1 MLQSE
6 TEIRVRY
13 GETDKMGYVYY
24 GNYAQYYEV
33 ARTEFIR
40 KYGITYKELEERGI
54 MLPIS
59 SLKIK
64 YIKPSFYDD
73 ILRVQA
79 TIRELPNIRI
89 HFDYKIFNQN
99 NELVNIGETTLVFID
114 SKTGKPVAAPDFF
127 INPLKQYFSIY

>member
-79 TIRELPNIRI
+79 TIRELPAIRI
-89 HFDYKIFNQN
+89 HFDYKVFNQK
-99 NELVNIGETTLVFID
+99 NELVNIGETTLVFVD

-127 INPLKQYFSIY
+127 INPLKQYF

>member
-6 TEIRVRY
+6 TKIRVRY
-13 GETDKMGYVYY
+13 GETDKMGFVYY

-40 KYGITYKELEERGI
+40 KYGMTYKELEKRGI

-79 TIRELPNIRI
+79 TVKELPDIRI
-89 HFDYKIFNQN
+89 HFDYKVFNQK
-99 NELVNIGETTLVFID
+99 NELVNIGETTLVFVD
-114 SKTGKPVAAPDFF
+114 SKTGKPVNAPDFF
-127 INPLKQYFSIY
+127 INPLEKYF

>member
-6 TEIRVRY
+6 IEIRVRY

-40 KYGITYKELEERGI
+40 KYGVTYKKLEEQGI
-54 MLPIS
+54 MLPVN

-73 ILRVQA
+73 ILRVQ
-79 TIRELPNIRI
+79 TIVKKLPDIRI

-114 SKTGKPVAAPDFF
+114 MQTGKPVKAPDFF
-127 INPLKQYFSIY
+127 LNPLK

>member
-1 MLQSE
+1 
-6 TEIRVRY
+6 
-13 GETDKMGYVYY
+13 MGFVYY

-40 KYGITYKELEERGI
+40 KYGMTYKELEKRGI

-79 TIRELPNIRI
+79 TVKELPDIRI
-89 HFDYKIFNQN
+89 HFDYKVFNQK
-99 NELVNIGETTLVFID
+99 NELVNIGETTLVFVD
-114 SKTGKPVAAPDFF
+114 SKTGKPVNAPDFF
-127 INPLKQYFSIY
+127 INPLEKYF

>member
-6 TEIRVRY
+6 TKIRVRY

-24 GNYAQYYEV
+24 GNYAEYYEV

-40 KYGITYKELEERGI
+40 KYGITYKELEDRGI
-54 MLPIS
+54 MLPVN

-73 ILRVQA
+73 VLKIQT
-79 TIRELPNIRI
+79 TINELPGVRI
-89 HFDYKIFNQN
+89 HFDYKVFNQN
-99 NELVNIGETTLVFID
+99 DELVNVGETTLVFVD
-114 SKTGKPVAAPDFF
+114 MKTGKPVKAPEFF
-127 INPLKQYFSIY
+127 LDNIKQFF

>member
-6 TEIRVRY
+6 TKIRVRY

-24 GNYAQYYEV
+24 GNYAKYYEV
-33 ARTEFIR
+33 ERTEFIR
-40 KYGITYKELEERGI
+40 KYDVTYKELEEQGI
-54 MLPIS
+54 MLPVN

-79 TIRELPNIRI
+79 TVKELPDIRI
-89 HFDYKIFNQN
+89 HFDYKIFNQK

-114 SKTGKPVAAPDFF
+114 SKTGKPVKAPDFF
-127 INPLKQYFSIY
+127 LNPLKQYF

>member
-13 GETDKMGYVYY
+13 GETDKMGFVYY

-40 KYGITYKELEERGI
+40 KYGMTYKELEERGI

-64 YIKPSFYDD
+64 YLKPSFYDD
-73 ILRVQA
+73 ILKVQA
-79 TIRELPNIRI
+79 TIRELPTIRI
-89 HFDYKIFNQN
+89 HFDYKVFNQN
-99 NELVNIGETTLVFID
+99 NELVNIGETTLVFVD

-127 INPLKQYFSIY
+127 INPLKQYF